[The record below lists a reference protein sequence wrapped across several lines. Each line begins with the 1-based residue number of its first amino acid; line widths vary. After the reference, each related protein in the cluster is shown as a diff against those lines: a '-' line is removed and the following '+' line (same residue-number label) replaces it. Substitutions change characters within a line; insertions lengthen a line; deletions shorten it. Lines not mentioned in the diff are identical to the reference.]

1 MNSKTRKTIIFMT
14 VILCAAL
21 INKAAVQRKINLDDT
36 IETSLPLPKGREY
49 PGIKQLL
56 IHTSGYKGY
65 YFESPMISKLPP
77 NYRIPATVLGVKLLM
92 DLWK

>member
-36 IETSLPLPKGREY
+36 IETSLPLRKGREY
-49 PGIKQLL
+49 PGIKELL
-56 IHTSGYKGY
+56 THTSGYKGY
-65 YFESPMISKLPP
+65 YFKSPMISKLPP

-92 DLWK
+92 ELWK

>member
-36 IETSLPLPKGREY
+36 IETSLPLPKGRE
-49 PGIKQLL
+49 
-56 IHTSGYKGY
+56 
-65 YFESPMISKLPP
+65 
-77 NYRIPATVLGVKLLM
+77 
-92 DLWK
+92 